1 MLKRILVICQDL
13 FEKDFDMFFRKK
25 GNFNRPMLDAK
36 HKFDYFISLIDVS
49 SDTPEYSWFLASNP

>member
-1 MLKRILVICQDL
+1 MICQEF

-25 GNFNRPMLDAK
+25 GNFNRPMRK
-36 HKFDYFISLIDVS
+36 HSYSFDVS